1 MASRRFQLLPV
12 VGVLFIFPFLAA
24 SSHAQS
30 TQGWLDEVESLIT
43 PREREAFLELDD
55 EADRQA
61 FIQRFWQ
68 ARDPYPE
75 TSRNEAQERWEE
87 RLQEARR
94 CWSEPWDDRARVFL
108 VSGEPSSTF
117 QTGCAGVPL
126 EIWDYEA
133 RFQVK
138 YRTLLVFVIDE
149 TGAAHLWRSGE
160 GPDLTAAASGP
171 CAAEPRFTQASLWV
185 RLVGRDGY
193 ASVIQRALS
202 PPKPK
207 EWVSSFRPAAA
218 AVPRNHRP
226 ALPARLDVAF
236 PGRLGEGLVRVL
248 VAPGAPMGSM
258 GPMGPLGTITPLPSG
273 PGDLVVTGRILRGD
287 ETVDS
292 FRYRFNA
299 LPTAGG
305 VGAWPLAFER
315 RLRPGH
321 YKLEVELDAEASG
334 NRFVGE
340 RELAV
345 PEPGIGEPVP
355 ADVPAPAN
363 GPTYA
368 VTAPAPASQPEPQ
381 LSPEVQRLFAEADA
395 SLAAPR
401 PGLHI
406 LVPGGKLL
414 AGVQRFEV
422 RVERAAGLSEAEQ
435 IERVAFAL
443 DGRPVLTRNRP
454 PYVAQIDLG
463 HAPGPHRL
471 AVQGLNRRG
480 DVLASDELALNAGAQ
495 RFAVRFVEPRPGG
508 FYQGSLRAQ
517 VKVEAPEDHG
527 VDRVELYLG
536 DSRVATLY
544 QPPFVQP
551 LLLPEAMKTG
561 YVRAVAYLSDGTSAE
576 DLVLLNTS
584 AAVEKMDIRLVEL
597 YTHVFDAAGK
607 PVEGLGPGQFR
618 VLEDGVRQ
626 TIRRVERVQD
636 TPLRLVTLIDNSASM
651 QPRLEAS
658 REAAL
663 QFLRRALR
671 PRDEAAVITFNRAP
685 RVAVGLTGNLAA
697 LEEGFSGLMAEEETS
712 LYDSLIFSLYYL
724 GGAPGQ
730 RAVLLLSDGMD
741 RTSGFHFEDAL
752 ECARRAGIAVYAIGI
767 DLPQDAAVQRL
778 ARLATETGGRS
789 FFLEDLGDLDRAY
802 AEIERDL
809 RSRYRISYQ
818 SSNTR
823 PGDGFRAVRV
833 EVAKPALEART
844 ISGYYP

>member
-1 MASRRFQLLPV
+1 MTSRIFQFLFV
-12 VGVLFIFPFLAA
+12 VGVLFVPSFLAPPG
-24 SSHAQS
+24 HAQDG
-30 TQGWLDEVESLIT
+30 TQAWLDEVETLIA
-43 PREREAFLELDD
+43 PREREVFLGLAD
-55 EADRQA
+55 EGDRQA

-75 TSRNEAQERWEE
+75 TSRNEARERWEE
-87 RLQEARR
+87 RFREARR
-94 CWSEPWDDRARVFL
+94 RWSELRDDRARVFL

-117 QTGCAGVPL
+117 QTRCAGALL

-138 YRTLLVFVIDE
+138 YRTMLVFTIGE
-149 TGAAHLWRSGE
+149 TGAARLWRSGD
-160 GPDLTAAASGP
+160 GPDLAAAAAGP
-171 CAAEPRFTQASLWV
+171 CADEPRFTQASLWV

-193 ASVIQRALS
+193 ASVAQRALS

-207 EWVSSFRPAAA
+207 EWVSSFRPAAST
-218 AVPRNHRP
+218 PRFDRS

-248 VAPGAPMGSM
+248 VAPGAP
-258 GPMGPLGTITPLPSG
+258 LGAAAPPPSG
-273 PGDLVVTGRILRGD
+273 PGELIVTGRILSGG

-305 VGAWPLAFER
+305 LGAWPLAFER
-315 RLRPGH
+315 RLRPGT
-321 YKLEVELDAEASG
+321 YKLEVELGAEASG
-334 NRFVGE
+334 SFFVGE

-345 PEPGIGEPVP
+345 PEPPEPDMAPTP
-355 ADVPAPAN
+355 AVDL
-363 GPTYA
+363 
-368 VTAPAPASQPEPQ
+368 PAPASKPAPE
-381 LSPEVQRLFAEADA
+381 LSPEVQRLFTEADA

-401 PGLHI
+401 PGLRI
-406 LVPGGKLL
+406 LDSGGKLL

-422 RVERAAGLSEAEQ
+422 RVDRAAGVPEAEQ
-435 IERVAFAL
+435 IERVAFSL
-443 DGRPVLTRNRP
+443 DGRPVLTRNRA
-454 PYVAQIDLG
+454 PYVAQVDLG
-463 HAPGPHRL
+463 RTPRPHRL
-471 AVQGLNRRG
+471 AVEGLNRRG

-495 RFAVRFVEPRPGG
+495 RFAVRLIEPRPGSS
-508 FYQGSLRAQ
+508 YHGSLRAQ
-517 VKVEAPEDHG
+517 VKVEAPEDRG

-551 LLLPEAMKTG
+551 LMLPAEARTG
-561 YVRAVAYLSDGTSAE
+561 YVRAVAYLDDGTSAE
-576 DLVLLNTS
+576 DLVLINSS
-584 AAVEKMDIRLVEL
+584 AAAEKMDIHLVEL
-597 YTHVFDAAGK
+597 YTNVVDGAGK
-607 PVEGLGPGQFR
+607 SVDGVGGGEIQVF
-618 VLEDGVRQ
+618 EDGVRQ
-626 TIRRVERVQD
+626 SIRLVERVRD
-636 TPLRLVTLIDNSASM
+636 APLRLVTLIDNSASM

-663 QFLRRALR
+663 RFLRGALR

-697 LEEGFSGLMAEEETS
+697 LEEGFTGLVAEEETS

-724 GGAPGQ
+724 GGASGQ

-741 RTSGFHFEDAL
+741 RTSGYGFEDAL

-767 DLPQDAAVQRL
+767 DLPHDSAAQRL
-778 ARLATETGGRS
+778 ARLAAETGGRS
-789 FFLEDLGDLDRAY
+789 FFLEDMGELGRAY
-802 AEIERDL
+802 QEIERDL

-833 EVAKPALEART
+833 EVAKSGLEART